1 MNKTQDIN
9 YHPNNFFIGLEENQD
24 FLYKETIQRQI
35 KKLSEQKLINAYQFE
50 IEQFPEGS
58 QMDTQAEMYLGC
70 LESWLYDQ
78 EFWKTA
84 TIYDSFSLFMNIAR
98 ENTYFFKKYHKKN
111 PNKNS
116 SQKSKNECFG
126 LYQLTTL
133 YFSLRA
139 SQKRSIRKIMGIRKG
154 LFG

>member
-9 YHPNNFFIGLEENQD
+9 YHPNNFFIGLEENKD
-24 FLYKETIQRQI
+24 FPYKETIQRQI
-35 KKLSEQKLINAYQFE
+35 KKISEQKLINAYKFE
-50 IEQFPEGS
+50 IEQFPEES
-58 QMDTQAEMYLGC
+58 QMDTQAEMYLGG
-70 LESWLYDQ
+70 LETWLYDR

-84 TIYDSFSLFMNIAR
+84 NIYDAFNLFMNMAR
-98 ENTYFFKKYHKKN
+98 ANTYFFKKYHKKN

-116 SQKSKNECFG
+116 SQKSKNECFA

-139 SQKRSIRKIMGIRKG
+139 SQKRSIRKTMGIRKG